1 VPRQPGEA
9 RGPGWHGG
17 GVISLSLDFPW
28 SGDDITGMT
37 PASGVAMSDAER
49 DDRTTEIEDIGSNP
63 APHRPIGALIAERL
77 TRRGLLGAA
86 GLAAGAALWPP
97 LGPAEAQDS
106 GNTPGGGPSSLTFPE
121 LRHQLSPRDAVAE
134 GHDIQVVLR
143 WGDPILADAPEHD
156 PLHQTAEAQARQFGY
171 NNDYLDFFPLPAGSR
186 SADHGL
192 LVVNHEYTSTNLMFP
207 GLGTE
212 REAPGRVTAEHG
224 AIERAAMGLSVVEL
238 RREGRRWIPV
248 RDGRWNRR
256 ITAETPMRL
265 SGPAAGHARLRT
277 AEDPTGT
284 RVRGTMNNC
293 AGGNT
298 PWGTVITCEENF
310 NYYFG
315 GAAAET
321 GAQAAAYRRY
331 GIRKEPV
338 YGWRRFE
345 PRFDLD
351 QTPNEPNRFGW
362 VVEFDPYD
370 PASVPVKRTA
380 LGRFKHECCT
390 HAVSADGRVAF
401 YSGDD
406 ERFDYLYKFVTARA
420 WTPGDPAANRDLLDD
435 GVLHVARFEA
445 DGTLRW
451 LRLVQGEGPLT
462 PENGFHGQGDVVI
475 EARRAADLLGATPM
489 DRPEDVETNRR
500 NGRVYV
506 MLTNN
511 SRRKPE
517 QVNPANPRP
526 ANIHGHVLELIP
538 PGAGTDRVDHAATEA
553 RWSVFLAAGKP
564 GIDPGTQYHR
574 ATSDQGWLSCPDNC
588 AFDSRGRIW
597 IATDGAHVTSGVA
610 DGLYAADTAGPGRAL
625 TRLFYQ
631 APVGAEVCGPCFTPD
646 DATIF
651 LSIQH
656 PGDADAGTFE
666 APATRWPDFREG
678 RPPRPSVIAITRRD
692 GEPIG

>member
-1 VPRQPGEA
+1 
-9 RGPGWHGG
+9 
-17 GVISLSLDFPW
+17 
-28 SGDDITGMT
+28 
-37 PASGVAMSDAER
+37 MSDAEPG
-49 DDRTTEIEDIGSNP
+49 DTPIEIEDIGSNP
-63 APHRPIGALIAERL
+63 APRRPIGALIAERL
-77 TRRGLLGAA
+77 SRRALLGAA
-86 GLAAGAALWPP
+86 GAAALA
-97 LGPAEAQDS
+97 PARPAAAQDS
-106 GNTPGGGPSSLTFPE
+106 GNTPDGGPSSLGFPE
-121 LRHQLSPRDAVAE
+121 LRHQLAPRDAVAA
-134 GHDIQVVLR
+134 GHAIQVVIR

-156 PLHQTAEAQARQFGY
+156 PRQQSAAAQARQFGY
-171 NNDYLDFFPLPAGSR
+171 NNDYLDFFPLPAGAR

-192 LVVNHEYTSTNLMFP
+192 LVVNHEYTNTNLMFP
-207 GLGTE
+207 GLGSG
-212 REAPGRVTAEHG
+212 REMRARTTAEHG

-238 RREGRRWIPV
+238 RREDGAWRYRR
-248 RDGRWNRR
+248 DSRWNRR

-277 AEDPTGT
+277 AEDPTG
-284 RVRGTMNNC
+284 RQVRGTLNNC

-298 PWGTVITCEENF
+298 PWGTVLTCEENF

-315 GAAAET
+315 GEAAES

-331 GIRKEPV
+331 GILKEPV

-380 LGRFKHECCT
+380 LGRFKHEGCT

-420 WTPGDPAANRDLLDD
+420 WTPGDPAANRDLLDE

-462 PENGFHGQGDVVI
+462 PENGFHAQGDVVI

-500 NGRVYV
+500 SGRVYV

-511 SRRKPE
+511 GSRKSG
-517 QVNPANPRP
+517 QVDAANPRP
-526 ANIHGHVLELIP
+526 ANLHGHVLEIIP
-538 PGAGTDRVDHAATEA
+538 PGAGTGQVDHAATEA
-553 RWSVFLAAGKP
+553 RWGLFLVAGRP
-564 GIDPGTQYHR
+564 GIDPGAQYHR

-588 AFDSRGRIW
+588 TFDRNGRIW
-597 IATDGAHVTSGVA
+597 IATDGAPEAAGVA
-610 DGLYAADTAGPGRAL
+610 DGLYAADTTGAGRAL

-646 DATIF
+646 ERTLF
-651 LSIQH
+651 LAIQH
-656 PGDADAGTFE
+656 PGEGAGSHFE
-666 APATRWPDFREG
+666 APTTRWPDFREDA
-678 RPPRPSVIAITRRD
+678 PPRPSVIAITRQD
-692 GEPIG
+692 GAPIG